1 MRLLVVLAVMLDWFF
16 RRVLSW
22 GLSITMEA
30 AFCVETLKD
39 ALSEHGKQEIFN
51 IEHRA
56 LNWHLG
62 PSFCMHPANVG
73 ICWSSYPLRFRL
85 HSLS

>member
-1 MRLLVVLAVMLDWFF
+1 MRLLVVLAVLLDWFF

-39 ALSEHGKQEIFN
+39 ALAEHGKQEIFN
-51 IEHRA
+51 IEHRTLHRTRA
-56 LNWHLG
+56 FRS
-62 PSFCMHPANVG
+62 SFCMHPAHGGLCV
-73 ICWSSYPLRFRL
+73 STYPLRFRPP
-85 HSLS
+85 S